1 MERLAGATEK
11 EALHPREPGM
21 KTKGQIEYEAD
32 VKKRPNYHDGKP
44 RKKWADLGE
53 VEQWSWQRGSEG
65 K

>member
-1 MERLAGATEK
+1 
-11 EALHPREPGM
+11 M